1 LEYCHLYDRDPQ
13 LLSWVPN
20 LARKSTA
27 QLLTKLEASGLSRC
41 CAKLVGEGTLK
52 VIGRRVATV
61 KQAQLVHLEDSDEEL
76 IAVVR
81 KLAPSHLDGTFMGGG
96 RVFDAYGH
104 VISSEGYFTEQVWP
118 PDPKFPG
125 FEISSTYRW
134 CVLRGNFLKS
144 RVITQLPPDKCALLP
159 GRITL

>member
-1 LEYCHLYDRDPQ
+1 
-13 LLSWVPN
+13 
-20 LARKSTA
+20 
-27 QLLTKLEASGLSRC
+27 
-41 CAKLVGEGTLK
+41 
-52 VIGRRVATV
+52 
-61 KQAQLVHLEDSDEEL
+61 LVHLEDSDEEL

-125 FEISSTYRW
+125 FEISGIAIRK
-134 CVLRGNFLKS
+134 FLDASKS
-144 RVITQLPPDKCALLP
+144 ISAVTSGLSPDEKLYLES
-159 GRITL
+159 IYYTLHDR